1 MPGDRKIAPCWV
13 EGKAGDGSTSVL
25 PTLIVITVYYFS
37 NLSSKLGEKQV
48 DVRLQIGS
56 LRPAR
61 KRRSTDFR
69 STFPQITRDKSMKLA
84 IT

>member
-1 MPGDRKIAPCWV
+1 MPSGRKIAPRWV

-25 PTLIVITVYYFS
+25 PTLITVYYFS

-69 STFPQITRDKSMKLA
+69 STFPQITRDKSMKMA